1 MMMLLIVL
9 EIILKIV
16 IMMMTMIMTVLTKN
30 IVMMMRSIG
39 HARIPCSLKYID
51 FQDNVSEDGLV
62 DKMMVL
68 IVITIMMNMAINDH

>member
-30 IVMMMRSIG
+30 IVMMIRYIG

-51 FQDNVSEDGLV
+51 FQDNGDGEYM
-62 DKMMVL
+62 MMVW
-68 IVITIMMNMAINDH
+68 IVLKIIMKL

>member
-1 MMMLLIVL
+1 MDNGDVDFVNMMMLLIVL

-39 HARIPCSLKYID
+39 HASL
-51 FQDNVSEDGLV
+51 VR
-62 DKMMVL
+62 
-68 IVITIMMNMAINDH
+68 